1 MQDLITRE
9 SVEAALRGHPG
20 MTLYVPKAK
29 ELRAVIPLLLPRFDH
44 AENQRIAARVG
55 FDPFRSEL
63 ASELLQEPCIDLP
76 EGITRA
82 QRQQA
87 EFFAAL
93 GMFVF
98 IRQDDDGIEIP
109 PDLAAWHARYAR
121 CMYEQRFFEEV
132 QQ

>member
-1 MQDLITRE
+1 MNITRE
-9 SVEAALRGHPG
+9 TIEAVLRDHPG
-20 MTLYVPKAK
+20 VALFTPKPK
-29 ELRAVIPLLLPRFDH
+29 EPRDIIPMMLPCFDH

-76 EGITRA
+76 AGITAA
-82 QRQQA
+82 QRRHA

-98 IRQDDDGIEIP
+98 IRLEDDGIEP
-109 PDLAAWHARYAR
+109 PADLEAWRDLHAR
-121 CMYEQRFFEEV
+121 CMYEQRFFEGGAA
-132 QQ
+132 

>member
-1 MQDLITRE
+1 MNITRE
-9 SVEAALRGHPG
+9 SIEDALRNHPG
-20 MTLYVPKAK
+20 VELYVPKAK
-29 ELRAVIPLLLPRFDH
+29 EPRDIIQMMRPRFDH
-44 AENQRIAARVG
+44 AENQRIAERVG

-98 IRQDDDGIEIP
+98 IRQEDDGIEIP
-109 PDLAAWHARYAR
+109 PDLTDWHDLYAR
-121 CMYEQRFFEEV
+121 CMYEQRFFAEV
-132 QQ
+132 QS

>member
-1 MQDLITRE
+1 MNITRE
-9 SVEAALRGHPG
+9 SIEDALRNHPG
-20 MTLYVPKAK
+20 VTLFVPKAK
-29 ELRAVIPLLLPRFDH
+29 EPRDIIPMMMPRFDH
-44 AENQRIAARVG
+44 SENQRIAARVG

-82 QRQQA
+82 QRHQA

-98 IRQDDDGIEIP
+98 IRQEDDGIEIP
-109 PDLAAWHARYAR
+109 PDLAAWHAHYVR
-121 CMYEQRFFEEV
+121 CMHEQRFFAEARP
-132 QQ
+132 